1 MPEECSQ
8 VGSTQ
13 QREREQN
20 DALRTVY
27 EGLDCYNN
35 IGGNQCVCR
44 GGIWEAGRENPRER
58 EVRIDAEFSFMT
70 SATHRSENVSL

>member
-1 MPEECSQ
+1 MMHF
-8 VGSTQ
+8 GLFMKDST
-13 QREREQN
+13 
-20 DALRTVY
+20 V
-27 EGLDCYNN
+27 NN

-44 GGIWEAGRENPRER
+44 GGIWEGGRENPRER